1 MNLLPNTME
10 GIEAWRLSATFVDV
24 ANYESITPDLNKL
37 TFELSLKLW
46 FETKCY
52 VISRVIQEE
61 THFPFAVL

>member
-1 MNLLPNTME
+1 LKLG
-10 GIEAWRLSATFVDV
+10 GIATFVGV

-46 FETKCY
+46 FETKYY
-52 VISRVIQEE
+52 VISRVIHSIQKE